1 MRRNALW
8 WTFPC
13 ALLILLG
20 VGAAQSD
27 HSTRTLSIN
36 GHSGQT
42 IIYQIDGRSYVDL
55 ESLVRIA
62 NGSMSFQG
70 NQINLHFP
78 AGDSAPTPSSD
89 ASTAGGLTNQF
100 MSASVQTLAI
110 LKDWTNTLAYAV
122 QKGVPGDGSRL
133 VVFHDKASEAL
144 RQARIAASSDSDQN
158 ALQLLTSHFNT
169 VSAWSDKLVA
179 ERRNMDTG
187 KYSISQD
194 ALKNDDTYQKIS
206 TCAKFLGTMI
216 PSGTFQDDYSCH

>member
-13 ALLILLG
+13 AVLILLG

-27 HSTRTLSIN
+27 HSARTLSIN
-36 GHSGQT
+36 GHTGQA
-42 IIYQIDGRSYVDL
+42 IVYQIDGRSYVDL
-55 ESLVRIA
+55 ENLVRIA
-62 NGSMSFQG
+62 SGSMSFQG
-70 NQINLHFP
+70 DQINLHFP

-89 ASTAGGLTNQF
+89 RSATGDLTTQF

-133 VVFHDKASEAL
+133 VIFHDKAAEAL
-144 RQARIAASSDSDQN
+144 RLARVAASSDSDQN
-158 ALQLLTSHFNT
+158 ALHLLTNHFNT

-206 TCAKFLGTMI
+206 ACSKFLGTMI
-216 PSGTFQDDYSCH
+216 PSGVFQDDFSCH